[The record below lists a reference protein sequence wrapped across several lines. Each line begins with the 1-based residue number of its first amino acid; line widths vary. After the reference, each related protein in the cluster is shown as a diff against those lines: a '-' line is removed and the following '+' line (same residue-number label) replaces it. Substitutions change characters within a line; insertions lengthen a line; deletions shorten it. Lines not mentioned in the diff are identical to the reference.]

1 MLGTEVILHKVSGI
15 ELSSVGDNRGG
26 ETSYCNR
33 KITITTTESVT
44 DYDTGKETTITQRH
58 VINLFG
64 DDPDDLSVTV

>member
-1 MLGTEVILHKVSGI
+1 MLGTEVTFHKVSGI
-15 ELSSVGDNRGG
+15 ELGVLSDNRGSKP
-26 ETSYCNR
+26 SYCNR

-44 DYDTGKETTITQRH
+44 DYDTGKESTITQRH